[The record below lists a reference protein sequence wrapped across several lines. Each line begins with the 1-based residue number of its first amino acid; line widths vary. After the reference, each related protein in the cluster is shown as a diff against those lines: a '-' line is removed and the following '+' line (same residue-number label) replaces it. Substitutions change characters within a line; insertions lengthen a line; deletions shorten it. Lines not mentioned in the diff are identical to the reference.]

1 MRRKTAFSNPER
13 DPYFTGL
20 KPNQENNHRQQRRID
35 VSLKADHGNGGWIFE
50 KYRGLVLEPL
60 LPVDHRLR

>member
-20 KPNQENNHRQQRRID
+20 KLNLENSHSHWRRIY